1 MAFVKVCAAADVPLD
16 MGLRIDQGAEPVAL
30 FNLDGEFFAIGDTC
44 THSDWSL
51 AEGYVEEGEVECT
64 LHMARFCIR
73 TGKVKA
79 PPATQAVKYYPVRL
93 EGGDVL
99 IDLDAGTYA

>member
-1 MAFVKVCAAADVPLD
+1 MAFVKVCAAGDVPLD
-16 MGLRIDQGAEPVAL
+16 QGLRLDQGPEPIAV
-30 FNLDGEFFAIGDTC
+30 FNLDGEFFAISDTC

-51 AEGYVEEGEVECT
+51 AEGYIEDGQVECT

-73 TGKVKA
+73 TGKVTS
-79 PPATQAVKYYPVRL
+79 PPATRPVKRYPVQL